1 MALSSNFLSLDT
13 FFIIAEKL
21 EILYH
26 APKTKAMRGTNDLAV
41 LDVIILSQDIRGW
54 KMGKIERDLP
64 QAQKRSSYN
73 LNPQQAQNT
82 AGHSYSKT
90 SNIDEGIAFMFFD
103 IS

>member
-1 MALSSNFLSLDT
+1 
-13 FFIIAEKL
+13 
-21 EILYH
+21 
-26 APKTKAMRGTNDLAV
+26 
-41 LDVIILSQDIRGW
+41 
-54 KMGKIERDLP
+54 MGKIERDLP